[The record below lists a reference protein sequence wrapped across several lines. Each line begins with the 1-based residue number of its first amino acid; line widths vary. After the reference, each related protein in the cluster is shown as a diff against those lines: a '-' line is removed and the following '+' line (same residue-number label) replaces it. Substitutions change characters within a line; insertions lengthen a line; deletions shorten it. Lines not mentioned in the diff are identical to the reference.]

1 MKYLTQSSNRKEQSR
16 MMESR
21 VQGNREEKWSCCLM
35 GQVMG
40 IEFQFCKM
48 KRCKDMFHNNVIR
61 NPMVVQRLGV
71 HAFLSG
77 AWVWFSTRKLSFKLH
92 STAKTMTTTT
102 KQHCDS
108 VCVCVC
114 VCVLVTQSCTTLCV
128 LMDCSPPGSFVHG
141 VLQARI
147 LEWVAISF
155 SKKADESM

>member
-1 MKYLTQSSNRKEQSR
+1 
-16 MMESR
+16 
-21 VQGNREEKWSCCLM
+21 M
-35 GQVMG
+35 GQVVG

-114 VCVLVTQSCTTLCV
+114 VCVCVLVAQSCTTLCV

>member
-21 VQGNREEKWSCCLM
+21 VKGNREEKWSCCLM

-102 KQHCDS
+102 KQHCAS

-114 VCVLVTQSCTTLCV
+114 ISCSVVYDSLRSHGLQPTRLLCPWG
-128 LMDCSPPGSFVHG
+128 SPGKNTRVGCHFF
-141 VLQARI
+141 LQ
-147 LEWVAISF
+147 
-155 SKKADESM
+155 KG

>member
-1 MKYLTQSSNRKEQSR
+1 
-16 MMESR
+16 
-21 VQGNREEKWSCCLM
+21 M

-40 IEFQFCKM
+40 IAFQFCKM
-48 KRCKDMFHNNVIR
+48 KRCKDMFHNNMIR
-61 NPMVVQRLGV
+61 NSMVVQKLGL

-102 KQHCDS
+102 KQHCDCM
-108 VCVCVC
+108 CVCVC
-114 VCVLVTQSCTTLCV
+114 VCVLVAQSCMSLCFH
-128 LMDCSPPGSFVHG
+128 MDCCPSGSFVHG

-147 LEWVAISF
+147 LEWVAISA

>member
-1 MKYLTQSSNRKEQSR
+1 
-16 MMESR
+16 
-21 VQGNREEKWSCCLM
+21 M

-40 IEFQFCKM
+40 TEFQFCKM
-48 KRCKDMFHNNVIR
+48 KRCRDLFHNNVIR

-114 VCVLVTQSCTTLCV
+114 VCVY
-128 LMDCSPPGSFVHG
+128 
-141 VLQARI
+141 
-147 LEWVAISF
+147 
-155 SKKADESM
+155 